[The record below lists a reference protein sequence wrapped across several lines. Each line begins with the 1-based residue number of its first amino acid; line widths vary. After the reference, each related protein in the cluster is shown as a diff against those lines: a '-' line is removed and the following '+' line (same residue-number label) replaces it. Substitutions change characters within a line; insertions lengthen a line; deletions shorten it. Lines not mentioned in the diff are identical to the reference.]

1 MIEFEELFYLQCWQT
16 GNKLKKDGKTIFNEK
31 EARNIFFLLS
41 EEQQERF
48 RIVSAEEAVYSKY
61 VTLVK

>member
-1 MIEFEELFYLQCWQT
+1 MEFEELFYLQCWET
-16 GNKLKKDGKTIFNEK
+16 GNKIKYDGKTIFNKK
-31 EARNIFFLLS
+31 EAGDIFCLLN
-41 EEQQERF
+41 EAQQERF